1 MRQEVLW
8 PLAFGLLLTGLFV
21 QLMRRK
27 VVAVPISAPLSF
39 MMCEICIFQ
48 WLWFG
53 GWRTSVYICW
63 LLGFVFVGCTLLYQ
77 SFGARRWYYFH
88 GGSFWQDMDAYE
100 TVAKVIDETLQ
111 RFCLPPATI
120 IFRRDGWLGLMP
132 LEDEVQEELMKRLH
146 EATEDSKWQKWGAW
160 HFFFGVQWLV
170 ICLMLLYRV
179 IEMSGGI

>member
-1 MRQEVLW
+1 
-8 PLAFGLLLTGLFV
+8 
-21 QLMRRK
+21 
-27 VVAVPISAPLSF
+27 
-39 MMCEICIFQ
+39 
-48 WLWFG
+48 
-53 GWRTSVYICW
+53 
-63 LLGFVFVGCTLLYQ
+63 
-77 SFGARRWYYFH
+77 
-88 GGSFWQDMDAYE
+88 MDAYE

-160 HFFFGVQWLV
+160 HFFFGVQWL
-170 ICLMLLYRV
+170 IMCLMLLYRV